1 MNMFLEIYYNAQ
13 AVFVSMGEDCVSP
26 LGFPSVVTVV
36 FFIMQQ
42 NYR

>member
-1 MNMFLEIYYNAQ
+1 MFLEIYYNAQ
-13 AVFVSMGEDCVSP
+13 VVFVSMGEACVSP
-26 LGFPSVVTVV
+26 LVFPSFLTVV